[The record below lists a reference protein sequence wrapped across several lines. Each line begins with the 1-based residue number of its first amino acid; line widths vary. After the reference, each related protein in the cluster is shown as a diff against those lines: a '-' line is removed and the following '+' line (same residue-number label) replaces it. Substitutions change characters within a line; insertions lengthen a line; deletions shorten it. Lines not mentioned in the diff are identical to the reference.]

1 MLKLTNNRSFGSFRR
16 YYPVIHN
23 QLAVRSQLIHGSSNQ
38 NSLESNLLDDKEKL
52 VVDRLYQGLIS
63 SKRSC
68 LAQSITLI
76 ESTHP
81 RKRLQAKSLL
91 TKALNH
97 ARTKLESEESTSPSF
112 RIGLSGP
119 PGAGK
124 STFLE
129 SMGKFLTNQDIKVAV
144 LAIDPSSTTNG
155 GSLLGDKT
163 RMHELSRDM
172 KAFIRP
178 SPTGGHL
185 GGVTRSTNEAI
196 IMCETAGF
204 NTVFVETVGVGQSEY
219 AVADMVDMFVML
231 IPPAGGDE
239 LQGLKRGIMEH
250 SHLVVVNKAD
260 GDLLEA
266 ALIMKYE
273 YTSALKFMRPISTN
287 WKPRVLKISSRTK
300 DGLPELWDVMQE
312 FHKKMIQTGELFE
325 TRRKQQRIWMWS
337 HITQHIIQIFR
348 NDPRVKIHIK
358 EMERQVESGLVTPGQ
373 AAETLLQ
380 YFAPQT
386 VI

>member
-1 MLKLTNNRSFGSFRR
+1 M
-16 YYPVIHN
+16 
-23 QLAVRSQLIHGSSNQ
+23 
-38 NSLESNLLDDKEKL
+38 
-52 VVDRLYQGLIS
+52 
-63 SKRSC
+63 
-68 LAQSITLI
+68 
-76 ESTHP
+76 
-81 RKRLQAKSLL
+81 
-91 TKALNH
+91 
-97 ARTKLESEESTSPSF
+97 PSF

-129 SMGKFLTNQDIKVAV
+129 SMGKYLTNQDIKVAV

-163 RMHELSRDM
+163 RMQELSRDM

-250 SHLVVVNKAD
+250 SHLIVVNKAD

-300 DGLPELWDVMQE
+300 EGLPELWEVMQE
-312 FHKKMIQTGELFE
+312 FYKKMIQTGELFE
-325 TRRKQQRIWMWS
+325 TRRKQQRIWMWN
-337 HITQHIIQIFR
+337 HITQHIIQVFR
-348 NDPRVKIHIK
+348 NEPRVKMHIQ

-386 VI
+386 VL

>member
-1 MLKLTNNRSFGSFRR
+1 MLKLIRHRSFGI
-16 YYPVIHN
+16 YQQCYPMVHN
-23 QLAVRSQLIHGSSNQ
+23 QLTIRSQLLHGSPNQ
-38 NSLESNLLDDKEKL
+38 NSFESNLLSSEENLAVDKL
-52 VVDRLYQGLIS
+52 FQGLIT
-63 SKRSC
+63 SKRHC

-81 RKRLQAKSLL
+81 RKRLQAKLLL

-97 ARTKLESEESTSPSF
+97 ARTNLESEESKTPSF

-129 SMGKFLTNQDIKVAV
+129 SMGKFLTDQDIKVAV

-266 ALIMKYE
+266 ALIMQYE

-287 WKPRVLKISSRTK
+287 WKPKVLKISSRTK
-300 DGLPELWDVMQE
+300 EGIPELWNVLQE

-325 TRRKQQRIWMWS
+325 TRRKQQRIWMWN
-337 HITQHIIQIFR
+337 HITQHIIQVFR
-348 NDPRVKIHIK
+348 NDPRVNIHIQ

-373 AAETLLQ
+373 AAETLLH